1 MMMNRRG
8 KTHCRVL
15 SITKKTKKFEI
26 EKSTQINKLNI
37 ETISPTAVRLGWMA
51 VL

>member
-1 MMMNRRG
+1 MNRRG

-15 SITKKTKKFEI
+15 SITKKTKFEI

-37 ETISPTAVRLGWMA
+37 ETISSTAVRLGWMA